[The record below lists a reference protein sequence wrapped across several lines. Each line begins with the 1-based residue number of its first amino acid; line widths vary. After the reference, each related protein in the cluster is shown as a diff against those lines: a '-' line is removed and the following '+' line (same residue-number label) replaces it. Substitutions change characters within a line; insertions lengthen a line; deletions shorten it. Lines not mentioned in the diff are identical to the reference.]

1 MIKVI
6 LKVILIFQKLSRPLL
21 GPDMG
26 EEAWCRL
33 CLTKRNVPPLLDLS
47 QNAYLAS
54 LITKVLCLRVSLSCN
69 TSKPCH
75 VCHACHDTIQTF
87 VTLRDL
93 ALKNEEIFIKSNE
106 SQKSILNK
114 EEIRNQVQVESR
126 KTGRILACGNCFSC
140 KKEDCGICA
149 NCQDM
154 KKFGGSG
161 KLRKKCRLRACS
173 AQIQSKNL
181 QMINKVVLSCTSLN
195 NNLPAKTCLSTTS
208 VPKSPQFQD
217 QEDMSSSEAK
227 EDVSLFHD
235 VQEDVS
241 SSHDVQRDLSTSPK
255 VQGDVSS
262 SPEVHGDVSSS
273 PKVQGNVSSSPEVW
287 GDVSSS
293 HMVQG
298 NVSTSSEPSRH
309 VSALKDH
316 DYESQIPEVLG
327 QEGGVT
333 AENSQAHHLSDH
345 DYVCRVPGQVS
356 QLPGA
361 EQPGDSATC
370 CITNTSC
377 LEFSPVT
384 TAVSFSSPGLPVIE
398 ATKNEL
404 SNKGADVTVSGSVQ
418 CLRDCPVITI
428 TLKPVGFGKD
438 IKIPIKDGMFVF
450 ENQLP
455 GSYIALVSGEG
466 LCFET
471 DSIPFK
477 IESDPVN
484 NLHFKQTGWAMEVHS
499 SHETVLKFSDT
510 GTSQGDLDIPIGH
523 SVHCMPTPG
532 PYKLTASSCH
542 IFHQVRC
549 RAPIGQCS

>member
-1 MIKVI
+1 
-6 LKVILIFQKLSRPLL
+6 
-21 GPDMG
+21 
-26 EEAWCRL
+26 
-33 CLTKRNVPPLLDLS
+33 
-47 QNAYLAS
+47 
-54 LITKVLCLRVSLSCN
+54 
-69 TSKPCH
+69 
-75 VCHACHDTIQTF
+75 
-87 VTLRDL
+87 
-93 ALKNEEIFIKSNE
+93 
-106 SQKSILNK
+106 
-114 EEIRNQVQVESR
+114 
-126 KTGRILACGNCFSC
+126 
-140 KKEDCGICA
+140 
-149 NCQDM
+149 
-154 KKFGGSG
+154 
-161 KLRKKCRLRACS
+161 
-173 AQIQSKNL
+173 
-181 QMINKVVLSCTSLN
+181 
-195 NNLPAKTCLSTTS
+195 
-208 VPKSPQFQD
+208 
-217 QEDMSSSEAK
+217 MSSSEAQ
-227 EDVSLFHD
+227 EDVSLSHD

-262 SPEVHGDVSSS
+262 SPEVHRDVSSS

-298 NVSTSSEPSRH
+298 NVSTSSKPSRH
-309 VSALKDH
+309 VSALEDH
-316 DYESQIPEVLG
+316 DY
-327 QEGGVT
+327 
-333 AENSQAHHLSDH
+333 SQAHHLSDH

-370 CITNTSC
+370 GITNTSC
-377 LEFSPVT
+377 LESSPVT
-384 TAVSFSSPGLPVIE
+384 SPRLPVIE

-404 SNKGADVTVSGSVQ
+404 TSKGADVTVSGSVK
-418 CLRDCPVITI
+418 CLGDCPVITI

-438 IKIPIKDGMFVF
+438 IKMPIKDGMFVF

-471 DSIPFK
+471 DSIPFR